1 MYNTESN
8 PWIHDSLHCVNV
20 SRNLMSWLQ
29 GKRVSN
35 FHITIKFPINV
46 IFAAGLPTIMHP
58 LHLHKF
64 SLKKKKKK
72 LWQAEQD
79 LTFHI
84 HVIVLFV

>member
-1 MYNTESN
+1 
-8 PWIHDSLHCVNV
+8 
-20 SRNLMSWLQ
+20 MSWLQ

-58 LHLHKF
+58 LHLHTF
-64 SLKKKKKK
+64 SLKKKKIIIIIIK